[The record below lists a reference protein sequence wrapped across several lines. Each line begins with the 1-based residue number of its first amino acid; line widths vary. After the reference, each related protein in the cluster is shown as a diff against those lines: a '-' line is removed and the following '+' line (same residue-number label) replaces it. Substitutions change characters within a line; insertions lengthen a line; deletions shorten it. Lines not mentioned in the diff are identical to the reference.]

1 MIYRTVQVGATSC
14 CDTGSLDTK
23 IQEALDQYANS
34 GWVLITAHNQKR
46 INACGGPTAGAILIF
61 GKRVH

>member
-1 MIYRTVQVGATSC
+1 MTYRTVHVGHRGC
-14 CDTGSLDTK
+14 CDSESLELK
-23 IQEALDQYANS
+23 IQKVLDQYANS